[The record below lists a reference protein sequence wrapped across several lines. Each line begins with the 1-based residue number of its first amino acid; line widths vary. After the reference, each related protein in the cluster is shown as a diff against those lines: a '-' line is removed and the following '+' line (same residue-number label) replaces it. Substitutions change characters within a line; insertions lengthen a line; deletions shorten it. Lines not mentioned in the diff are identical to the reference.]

1 MLTFEKPLFLTNKEW
16 YYHDD
21 KINKFFLTDKAPEEA
36 QKKCDDWWDNVTNWN
51 MSAVSNLIKSLS
63 WKKEFFWCKF

>member
-36 QKKCDDWWDNVTNWN
+36 QKKCDDWWDNVTN
-51 MSAVSNLIKSLS
+51 
-63 WKKEFFWCKF
+63 